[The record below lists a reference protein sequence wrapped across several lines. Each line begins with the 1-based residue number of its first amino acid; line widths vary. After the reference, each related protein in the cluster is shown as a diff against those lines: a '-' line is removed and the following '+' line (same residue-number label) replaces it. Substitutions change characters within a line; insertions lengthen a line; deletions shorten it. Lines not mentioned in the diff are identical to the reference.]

1 MLNIKRT
8 RWGAMGNKVY
18 GQGFHDGRRSVF
30 AELRAAADAAR
41 LRQHANRVDM
51 AAGVIGS
58 VIAQLIPVVTSVAK
72 NRRRSKEATDS
83 A

>member
-1 MLNIKRT
+1 
-8 RWGAMGNKVY
+8 MGSKVY

-41 LRQHANRVDM
+41 SQQHANRVDM

-58 VIAQLIPVVTSVAK
+58 VIAQLIPLTVAAAKERRKAKKAAESV
-72 NRRRSKEATDS
+72 
-83 A
+83 